1 MTTAAGAGSGAV
13 SSGAVANA
21 DSHPSQPR
29 YMIPAFQA
37 LQLML
42 WRLAKSAASS
52 LLTAASPGAGCRD
65 PARLG
70 VAFSLRDRSSSCSNE
85 NSSRYIC
92 RVSRENTD
100 CC

>member
-13 SSGAVANA
+13 SS
-21 DSHPSQPR
+21 SHPS
-29 YMIPAFQA
+29 YMVPAFQA
-37 LQLML
+37 PQLML

-52 LLTAASPGAGCRD
+52 LLTAASPGAGCRG

-85 NSSRYIC
+85 NSSKYNC
-92 RVSRENTD
+92 RLSQENTD